1 MLGRHVRASMGGI
14 GIREG
19 GEVEIMFLK
28 WLISPYESK
37 IVVIMVFV
45 IVLVIV
51 IVSVVVVIITE
62 IVNVIPFVVV
72 VVVYVAVVFDVVIT
86 RIRLGLLR
94 RSWRCSTNR
103 IRPLNCGLNTRRL
116 SNGATTRC

>member
-1 MLGRHVRASMGGI
+1 MLGRNVRASMGGI

-19 GEVEIMFLK
+19 GEIEIMFLK

-72 VVVYVAVVFDVVIT
+72 VVYVVVVFDVVIT

>member
-72 VVVYVAVVFDVVIT
+72 VVYVAVVFDVVIT

-94 RSWRCSTNR
+94 RSWWCSTNR
-103 IRPLNCGLNTRRL
+103 IRPLNCGSNTRRL